1 MSYTGLAQNEA
12 GWWYIKDGFLDWSYT
27 GIVTDEN
34 GTWYVQGGMFDWTY
48 TGKATVDGIEY
59 DIVNGRSSNEKYK
72 SISSKTTDSHS
83 VCSYDVCYT
92 GNVYFWK
99 WYLL

>member
-59 DIVNGRSSNEKYK
+59 DIVNGA
-72 SISSKTTDSHS
+72 
-83 VCSYDVCYT
+83 VQQ
-92 GNVYFWK
+92 
-99 WYLL
+99 